1 MSSAG
6 PGSDFQEYFCHQCQR
21 NVTIF
26 PSSTLD
32 ITCPICRGGFLEE
45 VDPTPPSPDPAPFPI
60 RNAIF
65 PLSIPRGSYDSFLL
79 SPSPLPFLLSPTSNF
94 ELRSPR
100 DLADLLGPVRSPEP
114 SPTPGPAPFN
124 PMLFLQDYMRQLLSG
139 GANIQVV
146 LEGGPVVGAGNLGD
160 YFIGPGLERLI
171 QQLAENDPNRYG
183 TPPAAKSAVESLP
196 DIRISAES
204 LASDEAQCAVCK
216 DAFEMGDEAKLMPC
230 KHIYHKDCILPWLGL
245 HNSCPVCRYE
255 LPTDDTDYEQRRGAP
270 AARTLSGV
278 GNSGGST
285 AGTSV
290 EGNSPGSGM
299 LQRSFSISLP
309 WPFMPFATQGLDGHV
324 VGVGDGGNGNARGNS
339 NDANSGQQ
347 GANTFSS
354 GWKEELKGVYRTTFI
369 DSQSFSVDSSRSD
382 LPSPGKI
389 FHQLQLL
396 LLLDR
401 V

>member
-21 NVTIF
+21 NVAIF

-45 VDPTPPSPDPAPFPI
+45 
-60 RNAIF
+60 
-65 PLSIPRGSYDSFLL
+65 
-79 SPSPLPFLLSPTSNF
+79 
-94 ELRSPR
+94 LRSPR
-100 DLADLLGPVRSPEP
+100 DLADLLGPVRSSEP

-285 AGTSV
+285 AGASV

-324 VGVGDGGNGNARGNS
+324 VGVGDGGNGNAREELRGWNSGTLSEVYIPAFCSETSRIQVSPYFDLFLSIGKKRYIYICYILLFWYDDLRLNS
-339 NDANSGQQ
+339 NTLS
-347 GANTFSS
+347 
-354 GWKEELKGVYRTTFI
+354 K
-369 DSQSFSVDSSRSD
+369 
-382 LPSPGKI
+382 
-389 FHQLQLL
+389 
-396 LLLDR
+396 
-401 V
+401 